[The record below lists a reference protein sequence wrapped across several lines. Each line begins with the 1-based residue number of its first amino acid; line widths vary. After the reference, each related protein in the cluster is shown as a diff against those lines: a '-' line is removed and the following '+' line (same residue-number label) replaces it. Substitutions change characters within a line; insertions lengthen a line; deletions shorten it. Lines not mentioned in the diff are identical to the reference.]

1 MVVAVAGLLPPA
13 LALLAGVG
21 PHVVAVALV
30 PSPGGRARFL
40 AGAGG
45 RSCHARGGGPR
56 YLSL

>member
-1 MVVAVAGLLPPA
+1 MLVVAGLLPPA

-30 PSPGGRARFL
+30 PSPGGSARFL

-45 RSCHARGGGPR
+45 RSRRARGGGPR

>member
-1 MVVAVAGLLPPA
+1 MFVVVAGLLPPA

-30 PSPGGRARFL
+30 PSPGGSALFL
-40 AGAGG
+40 ARAGG
-45 RSCHARGGGPR
+45 RGRRARGRGLR